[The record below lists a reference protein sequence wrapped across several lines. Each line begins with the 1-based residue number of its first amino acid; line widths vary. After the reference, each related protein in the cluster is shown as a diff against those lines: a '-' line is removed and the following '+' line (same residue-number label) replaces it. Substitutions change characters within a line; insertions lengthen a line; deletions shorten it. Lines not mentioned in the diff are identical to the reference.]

1 MNFAGRTAPAGIF
14 RRQRY
19 SVPDRSGATGR
30 NGVLLGGEMIR
41 CVTEIAGSK
50 SPRLTIPLW
59 IARTMAFA
67 DERVSR
73 LRGRFHKASFGLNVG
88 ELATAATEV
97 LRRPVASPLAA
108 TRSN

>member
-1 MNFAGRTAPAGIF
+1 
-14 RRQRY
+14 
-19 SVPDRSGATGR
+19 
-30 NGVLLGGEMIR
+30 MIR

-59 IARTMAFA
+59 IGRTMAFA

-73 LRGRFHKASFGLNVG
+73 LCAGKASFGLNVG

-97 LRRPVASPLAA
+97 LRRPVASPLAV
-108 TRSN
+108 T

>member
-1 MNFAGRTAPAGIF
+1 
-14 RRQRY
+14 
-19 SVPDRSGATGR
+19 
-30 NGVLLGGEMIR
+30 
-41 CVTEIAGSK
+41 
-50 SPRLTIPLW
+50 
-59 IARTMAFA
+59 MAFA

-97 LRRPVASPLAA
+97 LRRPVASPLAV